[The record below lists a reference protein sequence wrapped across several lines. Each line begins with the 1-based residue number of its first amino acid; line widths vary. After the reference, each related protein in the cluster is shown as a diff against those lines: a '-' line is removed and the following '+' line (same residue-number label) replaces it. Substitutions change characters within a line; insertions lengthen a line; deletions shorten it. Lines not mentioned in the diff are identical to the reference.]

1 MGQALALV
9 LDREL
14 LALNRAVGE
23 LRRRNVAI
31 TSVAVG
37 PADAPGCLRL
47 TLILDTDEATAEL
60 TMKKMHKVSGVRAA
74 TRFPVDEGVAREL
87 ALVKVRVTPER
98 YAEFLD
104 VCDTFKATVVDEGHD
119 QAIVQLAGP
128 EALVLAFVRALE
140 GFGILEM
147 TRTGTV
153 ALPRAAGA
161 ERAAAPAS

>member
-104 VCDTFKATVVDEGHD
+104 VCDTFKATVVDEGPD